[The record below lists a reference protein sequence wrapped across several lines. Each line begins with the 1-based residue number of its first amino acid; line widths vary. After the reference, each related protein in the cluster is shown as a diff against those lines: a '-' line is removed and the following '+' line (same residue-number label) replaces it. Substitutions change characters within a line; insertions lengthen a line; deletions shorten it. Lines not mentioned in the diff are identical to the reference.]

1 MAVIGAKFES
11 IDEYIRAQPKEVQP
25 TLERLRQTIKKA
37 APEAEEAISY
47 GMPTF
52 KMRGP
57 LAYFAAFK
65 NHVGFFP
72 TSTPIPVFKK
82 DLAAYKTSKGT
93 IQFPLDRPIP
103 YGLVMKIVKFKVKE
117 LSGKGNSG
125 YRRLRP

>member
-47 GMPTF
+47 GMPAF
-52 KMRGP
+52 KMRGS

-72 TSTPIPVFKK
+72 TST
-82 DLAAYKTSKGT
+82 
-93 IQFPLDRPIP
+93 PIP

-117 LSGKGNSG
+117 LSGKGNPAD
-125 YRRLRP
+125 R